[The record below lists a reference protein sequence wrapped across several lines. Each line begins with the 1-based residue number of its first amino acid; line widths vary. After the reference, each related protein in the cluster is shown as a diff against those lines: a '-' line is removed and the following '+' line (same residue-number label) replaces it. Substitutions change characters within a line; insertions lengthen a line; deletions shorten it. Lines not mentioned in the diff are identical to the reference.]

1 MSRNRDKIERALN
14 VYTRLKLTRIEKK
27 KVTDPRRQALI
38 NEVQLNEE
46 QLSKIDSLF
55 QENFGKKVPHD
66 WHRLYQ
72 SFTGSFRE
80 NYFPELLFSTYAE
93 PKFNSW
99 SYRYVLD
106 DKLLLSVFTSGVDG
120 VKTPDM
126 IGGFANGVY
135 FDQGKNVLD
144 KDEFVRLLQNA
155 GECIFKQTKDTDS
168 GAGIKLANLGG
179 VLAKLKKLS
188 TPIMDNR
195 LLCKSW

>member
-93 PKFNSW
+93 PKFISW

-135 FDQGKNVLD
+135 FDQEKMYWIKMSLYGCCRMQVNAFLSKQRILILVRVLSW
-144 KDEFVRLLQNA
+144 RTL
-155 GECIFKQTKDTDS
+155 
-168 GAGIKLANLGG
+168 G

-188 TPIMDNR
+188 TPIIDNR